1 MKRIKQCV
9 GIDIAKDSFT
19 ACIAS
24 ASVHTDISY
33 SEIRTFKNEK
43 TGFNQLIR
51 WVRKQCVEDVDLVFL
66 MEATGVYY
74 EQFAHHL
81 SSLKQTV
88 HVVLPN
94 TSKHFFASLNIKT
107 KTDEIDAKIL
117 SRFGVER
124 KHKNWVPPRQSLL
137 HLRNLTRY
145 YVQLQEQKTALGNIK
160 HSKESS
166 HDVQKLILSS
176 NRTLIKQI
184 DTQITRIR
192 VQIQELINKD
202 AELKRKVDLISTI
215 KGVGLITIATIIAE
229 TLGFEHVKN
238 AKQLVSYAGYDVV
251 QRESG
256 TSIKGKTRISKKGNR
271 YIRNCL
277 YFPAMVACRYNET
290 LKANYLRV
298 IQKKPSKMIG
308 QVAIQRKLLI
318 LIYTIW
324 KNETIYKTD
333 YKKVVP
339 LKSETTLDRSPE
351 GELL

>member
-1 MKRIKQCV
+1 MKIIKQCV
-9 GIDIAKDSFT
+9 GVDIAKDSFT

-24 ASVHTDISY
+24 SSVSMDISY
-33 SEIRTFKNEK
+33 SEIRTFKNDK
-43 TGFNQLIR
+43 TGFNQLLR
-51 WVRKQCVEDVDLVFL
+51 WIRKQRDKHADLVFL

-74 EQFAHHL
+74 EQLAHHL
-81 SSLKQTV
+81 SSLKQIV

-94 TSKHFFASLNIKT
+94 TSKHFFSSLNIKT
-107 KTDEIDAKIL
+107 KTDEVDAKVL

-124 KHKNWVPPRQSLL
+124 KHKSWVPPRQSIL

-145 YVQLQEQKTALGNIK
+145 YVQLQEQKTSLGNIK
-160 HSKESS
+160 HSKEAS
-166 HDVQKLILSS
+166 HDIQNFILNS
-176 NRTLIKQI
+176 NRTLIRQIDKQI
-184 DTQITRIR
+184 EQMK
-192 VQIQELINKD
+192 VQIEQLINND
-202 AELKRKVDLISTI
+202 AELKRKVDLILTI
-215 KGVGLITIATIIAE
+215 KGVGLMTIATIIAE

-238 AKQLVSYAGYDVV
+238 VKQLVSYAGYDVI

-271 YIRNCL
+271 YIRKSL
-277 YFPAMVACRYNET
+277 YFPAMVACRYNEI
-290 LKANYLRV
+290 LKENYLRI

-324 KNETIYKTD
+324 KNETVYQTD

-339 LKSETTLDRSPE
+339 LKSETTQDRSPE